1 MRNYEVTFIV
11 DPVLS
16 GDEIKATAQKYVD
29 QLQTS
34 GASIVNIDEMGLR
47 QLAYEIKKRHA
58 GYYYCIEFQSELTSY
73 LTSLELNM
81 RRDERLLRFLNIALD
96 KYAVKY
102 NSDKRAGLIGKTK
115 KKSKGTTE
123 LGTAGTAAPVSVAPK
138 AKIAKA
144 QPPQPD
150 NLKRIEGIGPKIAE
164 VLKAAN
170 VDSFVKLAAMTPD
183 QIKDLLNAAGDRFSF
198 QDPATWPAQADLAAQ
213 GEWDKLK
220 KWQDELKG
228 GKVVLVDADG
238 DAIENAPAATN
249 PAAVAATMVAAAA
262 VVANGEE
269 E

>member
-29 QLQTS
+29 QLQSS
-34 GASIVNIDEMGLR
+34 GASIVHVDEMGLR
-47 QLAYEIKKRHA
+47 QLAYEINKRHS
-58 GYYYCIEFQSELTSY
+58 GYYYCVEFQSETTEY
-73 LTSLELNM
+73 LSSLELNM
-81 RRDERLLRFLNIALD
+81 RRDESLLRFLTIALD
-96 KYAVKY
+96 KYGVKY
-102 NSDKRAGLIGKTK
+102 NADRRAGLIGKTK
-115 KKSKGTTE
+115 KKTKGGADLNTS
-123 LGTAGTAAPVSVAPK
+123 TAAVAVAPK

-170 VDSFVKLAAMTPD
+170 IDSFAKLAAMTPD

-228 GKVVLVDADG
+228 GKVV
-238 DAIENAPAATN
+238 AA
-249 PAAVAATMVAAAA
+249 
-262 VVANGEE
+262 GSKDEE

>member
-29 QLQTS
+29 QLQEV
-34 GASIVNIDEMGLR
+34 GASIVHVDEMGLR
-47 QLAYEIKKRHA
+47 QLAYEINKRHA
-58 GYYYCIEFQSELTSY
+58 GYYYCIEFQSETTTY
-73 LTSLELNM
+73 LTTLELNM
-81 RRDERLLRFLNIALD
+81 RRDERLLRFLTIALD
-96 KYAVKY
+96 KYGVKY
-102 NSDKRAGLIGKTK
+102 NADKRSGLIGKAK
-115 KKSKGTTE
+115 KKTKATTE
-123 LGTAGTAAPVSVAPK
+123 VAGAGAGAGAAPSAVAPK

-164 VLKAAN
+164 VLKASG
-170 VDSFVKLAAMTPD
+170 VDSFAKLASMTPD
-183 QIKDLLNAAGDRFSF
+183 QIKDLLNQAGDRFSF
-198 QDPATWPAQADLAAQ
+198 QDPATWPAQAQLAAQ

-228 GKVVLVDADG
+228 GKLV
-238 DAIENAPAATN
+238 NAPAASSS
-249 PAAVAATMVAAAA
+249 PEVAAAVAAAGAVAVAASS
-262 VVANGEE
+262 EE